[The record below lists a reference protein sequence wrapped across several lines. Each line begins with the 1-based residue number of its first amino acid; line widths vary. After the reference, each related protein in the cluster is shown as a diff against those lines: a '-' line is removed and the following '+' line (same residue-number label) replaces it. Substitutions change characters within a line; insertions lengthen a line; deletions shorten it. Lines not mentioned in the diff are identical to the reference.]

1 MRAEQREPCVYRMN
15 VSLPL
20 LCSDEQAR
28 SRPLDLPKCA
38 PSPEPSPS
46 LIVPAMCASH
56 LSRSPA
62 RDARRPS
69 KYYNYEQMPQN
80 RPKSAWDR
88 LMDGTD
94 DYLTGPVLGP
104 AYYAALPPIR

>member
-28 SRPLDLPKCA
+28 SQPLDLPKCA

-46 LIVPAMCASH
+46 LSAFHLCPSPIPLVSH
-56 LSRSPA
+56 RA
-62 RDARRPS
+62 S
-69 KYYNYEQMPQN
+69 KYYNYEKMPQN